1 MCRVNLLVPTCLVRG
16 QLQPGEPLSS
26 SGSIMGTPHLRECL
40 ALRLRRNPHGPVET
54 ETETE
59 TEIEI
64 EIGERGETS
73 SRLGLEVEGLHG
85 NEALVGATW

>member
-1 MCRVNLLVPTCLVRG
+1 M
-16 QLQPGEPLSS
+16 
-26 SGSIMGTPHLRECL
+26 
-40 ALRLRRNPHGPVET
+40 

-64 EIGERGETS
+64 EIEIEETGETS